1 MLKPSDSPN
10 VSAACEPFRPYGIAP
25 GLVKQVREKFQSEI
39 SMHELSRN
47 INSGVKHHSA
57 TARLTCAYEN
67 LLLNDNGIQRHN
79 TYPNRRIQ
87 SAGRASDLPTPAS
100 LTVHRLNGRPR
111 TENFLN
117 TLKPSRESPASQ
129 VSLRDCGKSTPPV
142 HANEYRTQTA
152 ICGHRVENI
161 SGYNTVSSNM
171 SSVGRDKSFSGN
183 RDLLNFNENKNKP
196 KESEPSSFTKN
207 NIRTDFKHPAIL
219 PKPSKSELSKDSLV
233 DFMIPRGYQ
242 GSKRSS
248 QCIYSADERFFTKKS
263 ENPSTENAKSR
274 SLEGG
279 YTLFSNQACLANPD
293 QKNATIKTNTRNHT
307 IANPFV
313 RLNDSYP
320 NHTTI
325 KSKNASNSNSTSDLW
340 GKDEDERIKV
350 SSTFTKSNKPLE
362 SIACKRSTTSDTT
375 QVVTEPVNSNSV
387 CPRSSRLNGNPYH
400 TAQPVIV
407 NGPKTTK
414 PISTSVKLSSVSPP
428 LQPFS
433 KIQSGR
439 KFSQVKRKLFQSENS
454 NYSEAEDSSL
464 PIIKPEK
471 SHQNLNDK
479 EDTEI
484 FTAVRTVQQR
494 NTVSTEKSNS
504 VLSKSK
510 FNLTP
515 ATKPSIKGSELPGN
529 ISSKKVDAHPTDIRE
544 PIKSAV
550 VDINVSNA
558 STNGLDETSKNTVV
572 DQSHKED
579 TEKTYPGENNKHHKA
594 NEKLSNLPYHKR
606 QVNYT
611 ILDSVMGEMEQL
623 FSGKQTNTQSKL
635 SRIHSFAREKAM
647 QCREERENNE
657 HNDANDSNLAKTPEE
672 GGVDKNSTT
681 AFDSDSYSNIETISS
696 VPQPKNERQS
706 EGFQAALRAV
716 EKNLKLFSG
725 TEDSQSL
732 KSNKIDDVSENIIKD
747 GSNSQIVC
755 PATEKRS
762 AHPCNPTHVKIVIN
776 NGDKFK
782 KHQNV
787 LNQFNSIKITT
798 LTKESIVQNDQ
809 VSEDQSNNINQ
820 FVDSENHS
828 DSSVTDSQ
836 QLISHPRT
844 SFPRPQWS
852 QTLSSYMW
860 SSVQNNKTY
869 HTRSS
874 NTMNR
879 CLSNTDGI
887 NIDRT
892 IPATQFSQNI
902 RHFPR
907 LSAAEIPCERPKSA
921 PVKNCIKKLN
931 LDCKAYSVHQPGILA
946 NGNMNIC

>member
-25 GLVKQVREKFQSEI
+25 GLVK
-39 SMHELSRN
+39 
-47 INSGVKHHSA
+47 
-57 TARLTCAYEN
+57 
-67 LLLNDNGIQRHN
+67 QRHN

-279 YTLFSNQACLANPD
+279 YTLFSNQACLADPD

-762 AHPCNPTHVKIVIN
+762 AHPCNCPAIMVLGREHIVLAVYHCDN
-776 NGDKFK
+776 MR
-782 KHQNV
+782 
-787 LNQFNSIKITT
+787 SI
-798 LTKESIVQNDQ
+798 
-809 VSEDQSNNINQ
+809 
-820 FVDSENHS
+820 
-828 DSSVTDSQ
+828 
-836 QLISHPRT
+836 LIR
-844 SFPRPQWS
+844 
-852 QTLSSYMW
+852 
-860 SSVQNNKTY
+860 
-869 HTRSS
+869 
-874 NTMNR
+874 
-879 CLSNTDGI
+879 
-887 NIDRT
+887 ID
-892 IPATQFSQNI
+892 
-902 RHFPR
+902 
-907 LSAAEIPCERPKSA
+907 
-921 PVKNCIKKLN
+921 V
-931 LDCKAYSVHQPGILA
+931 V
-946 NGNMNIC
+946 